1 MYGKHFQQSM
11 DQPGMAVNPARG
23 QLNREYIYIYIY
35 MYVYSL
41 SPFAP
46 ENFFSRDRFGR
57 PVPRQPA
64 HCAHAGCIWCYHGSA
79 VMLRFVLLYLIADC
93 STCDSA
99 HRVRRHDVDG
109 TGQDG
114 TDSSA
119 IIADTRD
126 NSPVILFSKMSTDE
140 ERIITKK
147 SKLATIISC
156 RQPTQPSFT
165 TIFCFYFAV
174 EAHA

>member
-23 QLNREYIYIYIY
+23 QLNREYI
-35 MYVYSL
+35 YVYSL

-109 TGQDG
+109 T
-114 TDSSA
+114 DSSA
-119 IIADTRD
+119 IIPDTRD
-126 NSPVILFSKMSTDE
+126 NPVVLFSKMSTDE